1 MTVAIHH
8 SLDGIRVLELGS
20 SRAVKLT
27 GMILKDLGAS
37 VLRLDL
43 SDSRQ
48 DSYSMLYDR
57 SKMVMDASA
66 CSDTEKVEQ
75 LLARIDVIID
85 DTYCID
91 PVFKTIRDKYDHVK
105 HCIICSISTESEGGV
120 ALHEESIGAVSGLFD
135 TPSGIGFPRS
145 YQLPIA
151 STGVALHAVNA
162 IVMALVS
169 RKRYGNGYRVS
180 VPIEKVVY
188 SMQVIIAMVRS
199 NPPLHWEPFRWLSSP
214 FTGLWKTQDNQFIYM
229 HVAMP
234 RHLRNFLFLLDAS
247 GFKDEKAQIKG
258 LLTKES
264 KLDPMV
270 LSSLRESL
278 KISTILDKLFRKRT
292 AEYWEELLSNADL
305 CCARMRTFD
314 EWKAHPQVTESGE
327 LVPFVDA
334 DGTKNVLPGKLI
346 KSIAGDGIALNHSER
361 VTVDEL
367 ISRWNE
373 NSTAHARQNSS
384 MLPLQGVKVL
394 DLSRIIAGPF
404 TGKTL
409 AEYGADVVHLSIRK
423 KQLSWEEPFHIAFNG
438 GKKSVVVDCSRPGGK
453 DELIRIIQEIKPDV
467 IVHNYL
473 DNAAAKLGI
482 DYNSMKKIN
491 PEIIYLNINGY
502 NPDGPWGKRPGFEQC
517 VQAASGIL
525 QTYSANITPQILP
538 MPFIDMS
545 TGIVSS
551 LAVAL
556 SILQKLHGNGGNHVS
571 TSLTPSAIYLQMD
584 RLVSSDTKDVVR
596 NPSGFY
602 RAKDTIFYCSVKE
615 HEKSLF
621 DEIFGDK
628 KNGNDCSSL
637 EFIKNKFKKQPLTYW
652 KSELLK
658 RNVHND
664 VIQLVKYSTM
674 KSVLASELKKKDG
687 LFTFLEHEQT
697 GNLLT
702 CRSPV
707 KIIPQGIVETLSP
720 AQPLGKS
727 SPQFGV
733 NNYFYPETKGNY
745 QVKTISKMDR
755 IKWYLHQVKW
765 IVVYIKAGM
774 ARKR

>member
-1 MTVAIHH
+1 MAVAIHH

-20 SRAVKLT
+20 SRAVKLA
-27 GMILKDLGAS
+27 GMILKDLGAI

-43 SDSRQ
+43 STSSQ
-48 DSYSMLYDR
+48 DSYSILYDR
-57 SKMVMDASA
+57 SKMVMDAAA
-66 CSDTEKVEQ
+66 CSGSDRVDQ
-75 LLARIDVIID
+75 LLARIDIIID
-85 DTYCID
+85 DNYCQE
-91 PVFKTIRDKYDHVK
+91 PVVTTIRERCDVAKK
-105 HCIICSISTESEGGV
+105 CIICTISTEAAGEV

-151 STGVALHAVNA
+151 STAAALHAVNA
-162 IVMALVS
+162 IVMALIS
-169 RKRYGNGYRVS
+169 RKRSGTGLRVS

-188 SMQVIIAMVRS
+188 SMQIIIAMMRS

-234 RHLRNFLFLLDAS
+234 RHLRNFLFLLDSS
-247 GFKDEKAQIKG
+247 GFKEEKAQIKG

-264 KLDPMV
+264 KLDPMA

-278 KISTILDKLFRKRT
+278 KISGILDKLFRKGT
-292 AEYWEELLSNADL
+292 AEFWEELLSNADL
-305 CCARMRTFD
+305 CCARMRSFD
-314 EWKAHPQVTESGE
+314 EWKVHPQVTESGE

-334 DGTKNVLPGKLI
+334 DGTQCVLPGKLI
-346 KSIAGDGIALNHSER
+346 KSIAGDGIALNHSEH
-361 VTVDEL
+361 VVMDDVV
-367 ISRWNE
+367 SRWNE
-373 NSTAHARQNSS
+373 KTIEPAGKDTP

-394 DLSRIIAGPF
+394 DMSRIIAGPF

-409 AEYGADVVHLSIRK
+409 AEYGADVIHLSIRK

-453 DELIRIIQEIKPDV
+453 AELMRVIQQIKPDV

-482 DYNSMKKIN
+482 DYESMKKIN

-525 QTYSANITPQILP
+525 QTYSINTTPQILP

-556 SILQKLHGNGGNHVS
+556 SFFQKLHGNGGNHVS

-584 RLVSSDTKDVVR
+584 RLMSSDKKTITD

-602 RAKDTIFYCSVKE
+602 RAKDTVFYCSVKDSA
-615 HEKSLF
+615 KSVF
-621 DEIFGDK
+621 DEILGK
-628 KNGNDCSSL
+628 SKTGTNNNYM
-637 EFIKNKFKKQPLTYW
+637 EFIKNRLKTQPLAHW
-652 KSELLK
+652 KLELSK
-658 RNVHND
+658 RNICTD
-664 VIQLVKYSTM
+664 DIQLVTYIPM
-674 KSVLASELKKKDG
+674 KSVLSTDLKKKDG
-687 LFTFLEHEQT
+687 MFAFQEHEKT

-702 CRSPV
+702 CGSPV
-707 KIIPQGIVETLSP
+707 KMISHGVVAKLTP
-720 AQPLGKS
+720 AEPLGKS

-733 NNYFYPETKGNY
+733 NSYFYPEVKNTH
-745 QVKTISKMDR
+745 QVKKISKIDR
-755 IKWYLHQVKW
+755 IKWFLCQAKW
-765 IVVYIKAGM
+765 IVVYVKAGI
-774 ARKR
+774 ARKK

>member
-1 MTVAIHH
+1 MGVAINH

-43 SDSRQ
+43 PASSPDN
-48 DSYSMLYDR
+48 YSVLYDR

-66 CSDTEKVEQ
+66 CSTAEKVNQ
-75 LLARIDVIID
+75 LLSRIDVIID
-85 DTYCID
+85 DTYCTE
-91 PVFKTIRDKYDHVK
+91 PVFKTIRDKYDQLK
-105 HCIICSISTESEGGV
+105 QCIVCSITTEAAGGV

-145 YQLPIA
+145 YKLPIA
-151 STGVALHAVNA
+151 STGAALHAVNA

-169 RKRYGNGYRVS
+169 RKRYGKGYRVS

-188 SMQVIIAMVRS
+188 SMQIIIAMIRA

-234 RHLRNFLFLLDAS
+234 RHLRNFLFLLDSS
-247 GFKDEKAQIKG
+247 GFKNEKIQIKS
-258 LLTKES
+258 LLSIES
-264 KLDPMV
+264 KHDPMV
-270 LSSLRESL
+270 LSSLRECS
-278 KISTILDKLFRKRT
+278 KISAILNQLFRKKT
-292 AEYWEELLSNADL
+292 AEFWEELLSNANL
-305 CCARMRTFD
+305 VCARMRSFD
-314 EWKAHPQVTESGE
+314 EWKVHPQVTESGE
-327 LVPFVDA
+327 LVPFVDT
-334 DGTKNVLPGKLI
+334 DGTKCVLPGKLI
-346 KSIAGDGIALNHSER
+346 KATSGDGIAVNHSEHIIF
-361 VTVDEL
+361 DDIL
-367 ISRWNE
+367 ARWKENQNE
-373 NSTAHARQNSS
+373 PPRETGS

-409 AEYGADVVHLSIRK
+409 AEYGAEVIHLSVRK

-453 DELIRIIQEIKPDV
+453 DELIRIIQQIKPDV

-473 DNAAAKLGI
+473 DNAAAKIGI
-482 DYNSMKKIN
+482 DYESMKKIN

-525 QTYSANITPQILP
+525 HTYSANVTPQILP

-556 SILQKLHGNGGNHVS
+556 SFFQKLHGNGGNHVS

-584 RLVSSDTKDVVR
+584 QLVSSGKKDAIR

-602 RAKDTIFYCSVKE
+602 RAKDTVFYCSVNEQAKP
-615 HEKSLF
+615 KF
-621 DEIFGDK
+621 DEILGNNSAGDER
-628 KNGNDCSSL
+628 SYL
-637 EFIKNKFKKQPLTYW
+637 ESIKNVFKKQPFSYW
-652 KSELLK
+652 KSEFSK
-658 RNVHND
+658 RNVHHND
-664 VIQLVKYSTM
+664 VQLLKYIPM
-674 KSVLASELKKKDG
+674 KSILATELKMNDG
-687 LFTFLEHEQT
+687 MFAFQEHEKT

-702 CRSPV
+702 CGSPV
-707 KIIPQGIVETLSP
+707 KMEPQGVVAKLFP

-727 SPQFGV
+727 SPQFDV
-733 NNYFYPETKGNY
+733 NTYFYPEIKKTSP
-745 QVKTISKMDR
+745 VKAISRIDR
-755 IKWYLHQVKW
+755 IKWFLRQAKW
-765 IVVYIKAGM
+765 IIVYVKAGR
-774 ARKR
+774 ARIK